1 MNARTIAPVD
11 VPPPSTSGAKPVT
24 TSRYTILDR
33 QKPTLRHVLAR
44 WETLLALLLLA
55 VFVIGGVSLEHFL
68 DPYNLLDGTVNFS
81 EKALIAELA
90 AMNAAFPLGMAAG
103 AK

>member
-1 MNARTIAPVD
+1 MNARTIVQVNVQPPVT
-11 VPPPSTSGAKPVT
+11 PGARPVT

-68 DPYNLLDGTVNFS
+68 DPYNLLDGTVNCRWRC
-81 EKALIAELA
+81 
-90 AMNAAFPLGMAAG
+90 
-103 AK
+103 